1 MSSRKIRGI
10 MLSSCAALIIVAG
23 FLTTDA
29 CAQPV
34 KSPEVHSDGR
44 VTLRLRAAKA
54 SDVDV
59 SLDGKKVPMV
69 KNADGVWEGTS
80 EPLAPQIYDY
90 TFVVDGTAMNDPSN
104 RLMKKWLTIV
114 SMVEIPGTP
123 PRLTEFTDV
132 PHGTIHRMIY
142 PSASVGHPRPVMI
155 YTPPGYHSSKDTK
168 YPLVLLLHG
177 YGDNEIAWTDGGR
190 AHNIADNLI
199 AAGRIEPV
207 VIVMPDGHPQP
218 LDIRDRPKN
227 YFEVNQE
234 LLEKDITHDL
244 LPFVEQNY
252 NVRTD
257 VAGRSIVGLSMGGG
271 HALDTGLRHVDMFS
285 SIGAFSAATPELSTE
300 DLLLRYPSLSGPEP
314 AANKLKHLWIPVGD
328 KDEGTLKKNNAFVEQ
343 LRNAGVK
350 HEFTTTEGAHE
361 WRLWRDFLPEFLE
374 KVAGRLNE

>member
-1 MSSRKIRGI
+1 
-10 MLSSCAALIIVAG
+10 MLSNCFRGSVACVVFLLIVAG
-23 FLTTDA
+23 GLATDA
-29 CAQPV
+29 WAQPV

-54 SDVDV
+54 HEVDV
-59 SLDGKKVPMV
+59 SLDGKKVLMV

-142 PSASVGHPRPVMI
+142 PSVSVGHSRPVMI
-155 YTPPGYHSSKDTK
+155 YTPPGYDSSNADK

-207 VIVMPDGHPQP
+207 VIVMPDGHPEP
-218 LDIRDRPKN
+218 LDIRNRPKN

-234 LLEKDITHDL
+234 LLERDITRDL
-244 LPFVEQNY
+244 LPFVEHHY
-252 NVRTD
+252 HVRTD
-257 VAGRSIVGLSMGGG
+257 AAGRSIVGLSMGGG
-271 HALDTGLRHVDMFS
+271 HALDTGLRHTDMFS

-300 DLLLRYPSLSGPEP
+300 DLLRRYPSLSGSEP
-314 AANKLKHLWIPVGD
+314 AANQLKHLWIPVGD
-328 KDEGTLKKNNAFVEQ
+328 KDDSTLKKNDVFVEQ
-343 LRNAGVK
+343 LRSAGVK
-350 HEFTTTEGAHE
+350 YEYMKTEGGHE

-374 KVAGRLNE
+374 KVAGK

>member
-1 MSSRKIRGI
+1 MFSSHIHRTVRYVVF
-10 MLSSCAALIIVAG
+10 SVIVAG
-23 FLTTDA
+23 CLATDA

-34 KSPEVHSDGR
+34 KSPEVHADGR

-54 SDVDV
+54 AEVDV
-59 SLDGKKVPMV
+59 SLDGKKIPMV
-69 KNADGVWEGTS
+69 MNADGVWEGTS
-80 EPLAPQIYDY
+80 EPLVPQIYDY

-123 PRLTEFTDV
+123 PRLTEFADV

-142 PSASVGHPRPVMI
+142 PSVSVGHSRPVMI
-155 YTPPGYHSSKDTK
+155 YTPPGYDSANARK

-177 YGDNEIAWTDGGR
+177 YGDNEIAWIDGGR

-207 VIVMPDGHPQP
+207 VIVMPDGHPEP

-244 LPFVEQNY
+244 LPFVEQNH

-257 VAGRSIVGLSMGGG
+257 AAGRSIVGLSMGGG
-271 HALDTGLRHVDMFS
+271 HALNTGLRHIAMFS

-328 KDEGTLKKNNAFVEQ
+328 KDESTVKKNDFFVEQ
-343 LRNAGVK
+343 LRTAGVK
-350 HEFTTTEGAHE
+350 HEYFKTEGGHE
-361 WRLWRDFLPEFLE
+361 WRLWRDFLPKFLE
-374 KVAGRLNE
+374 KVVGK